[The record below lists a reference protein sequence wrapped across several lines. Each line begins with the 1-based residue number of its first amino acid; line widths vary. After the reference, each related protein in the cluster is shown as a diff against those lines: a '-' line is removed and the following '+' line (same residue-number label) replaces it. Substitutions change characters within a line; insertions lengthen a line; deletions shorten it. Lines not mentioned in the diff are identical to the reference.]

1 MKYAKYVRQLRK
13 YGILDKSW
21 AGVIG
26 GTNKIQNHTVPLAIK
41 ELKTQMRPCEFKC
54 GELVPNQVVEYR
66 RLGNKQ
72 RIWVR
77 KCQNCGL
84 YEHPQTGEMV
94 DHRVINKYFPPRNT
108 VSTSEEDK

>member
-21 AGVIG
+21 AA
-26 GTNKIQNHTVPLAIK
+26 NHHSEKIQNHSIPLAIK
-41 ELKTQMRPCEFKC
+41 ELKSQMRPCEFKC
-54 GELVPNQVVEYR
+54 REQVANQVVEYR
-66 RLGNKQ
+66 RLGHKQ

-84 YEHPQTGEMV
+84 YEHPQTKEMV
-94 DHRVINKYFPPRNT
+94 DHRLINKYFPPRN
-108 VSTSEEDK
+108 SQEDK